1 MFSID
6 TYNSLSSIQK
16 GVGVFDDQLKS
27 SSLTV
32 RTLLDELEPLFLG
45 GDNAGRYGIWILHR
59 HFRLKTGERMVAKG
73 FITEPTTDTSS
84 LIVAERW
91 NAKGEELEHRYVD
104 DTDGVPPAPSPE
116 FMLAFNAIMEAKKI
130 DCLGV
135 CFAPTTQEMEKL
147 QEGYVF
153 LETTNHHEGGRKHVL
168 NLVPADDLRTNA
180 ETTFQ
185 SSWTMSGCGDHRCS
199 HTCQPPKLPCLGH

>member
-16 GVGVFDDQLKS
+16 GAGVFDDQLKS
-27 SSLTV
+27 SGLTV
-32 RTLLDELEPLFLG
+32 RTLLDELEPLFSG
-45 GDNAGRYGIWILHR
+45 GDNAGRYAIWILHR
-59 HFRLKTGERMVAKG
+59 HFRLETGERMVAKG
-73 FITEPTTDTSS
+73 NITEPTTDISS

-116 FMLAFNAIMEAKKI
+116 FMSAFNAIMEAKKI

-135 CFAPTTQEMEKL
+135 CVAPTTQEMEKL
-147 QEGYVF
+147 QKGYVF
-153 LETTNHHEGGRKHVL
+153 LETTNHHGRKHVL
-168 NLVPADDLRTNA
+168 NLVPADDLRTNGK
-180 ETTFQ
+180 TTFK
-185 SSWTMSGCGDHRCS
+185 SCWTISGPGDYECS
-199 HTCQPPKLPCLGH
+199 HTCQSPACPVKPVC